1 MRLCEIPGCCQL
13 DLFNFSSRAK
23 LAGFLADCKT
33 FYLVVNVRLCESWIF
48 TSLITTLS
56 RKPLAIS
63 VAGAAGALF
72 SVHYPVLILR
82 VHISQLGY
90 KILD

>member
-13 DLFNFSSRAK
+13 DLFNFTSRAK
-23 LAGFLADCKT
+23 LAKFLAYCKT
-33 FYLVVNVRLCESWIF
+33 FYLLVNVRLCESWIF

-63 VAGAAGALF
+63 VAGAASALF
-72 SVHYPVLILR
+72 SVHYLT
-82 VHISQLGY
+82 
-90 KILD
+90 

>member
-23 LAGFLADCKT
+23 LAGFLADCKS
-33 FYLVVNVRLCESWIF
+33 FYFVVNVRLCESWIF
-48 TSLITTLS
+48 TSLIKHS

-63 VAGAAGALF
+63 VAGAASALF
-72 SVHYPVLILR
+72 SVHYLT
-82 VHISQLGY
+82 
-90 KILD
+90 